1 MTLIRARTASM
12 ALVPIL
18 ALPAHAKDEAC
29 FESWSEA
36 APIVQSEGLV
46 STHDLYQQLRDRHS
60 GEVIRITLCR
70 EGQRFVYRVVLR
82 QDSGRLVNHSLD
94 ARRPF
99 DR

>member
-1 MTLIRARTASM
+1 MLARTLTM

-18 ALPAHAKDEAC
+18 ALPAHAKDDAC
-29 FESWSEA
+29 FESWSDA
-36 APIVQSEGLV
+36 APIVQKEGLV

-70 EGQRFVYRVVLR
+70 EDHKFVYRVVLR
-82 QDSGRLVNHSLD
+82 QDSGRLINHSVD